1 MGTRVNS
8 VVEQASR
15 YMQLTVMPL
24 PLLVIDVTAALLRR
38 IYQNVAFYYQIPLP
52 QVLQIPDVLWKMFP
66 AEISGFRVLY
76 PTFSSS
82 TINTWDSQVAGSLE
96 FEGLRYLDTP
106 LPLFYED
113 SQPGTLLTPAVGNT
127 WSRRCTPCGV
137 YNRAIYLCLYS
148 LLPVEV
154 AIVMW
159 GYVQTPQPTFREIVE
174 MAITLVWGYR
184 QRRSRIH
191 RVRYFCLARSYNLL
205 LTGNQDQ
212 FRVRLSSYIPNN
224 LLDLVG
230 LFLNSHLNA
239 ALGINFY
246 SNLIAV
252 IIERFSGEARNVGVS
267 FVSLDSEQLTATP
280 SKLVSLQINNLQFDL
295 YFLGQRLLDPA
306 MANAYLALTQ
316 EQVAESLSWGMRVIR
331 RFRDQNFQERRFT
344 RSLQPLQMMGL
355 QTAECIIG
363 SQVSKR
369 IVQYHHR
376 LMLTLAAAL
385 QIAAGYVPIIQ

>member
-1 MGTRVNS
+1 
-8 VVEQASR
+8 
-15 YMQLTVMPL
+15 MQLTVMPL

-82 TINTWDSQVAGSLE
+82 TINTWDSQV
-96 FEGLRYLDTP
+96 
-106 LPLFYED
+106 
-113 SQPGTLLTPAVGNT
+113 
-127 WSRRCTPCGV
+127 V

-224 LLDLVG
+224 LFLFKSHCCHHRTIFWRSKERRCFVCITG
-230 LFLNSHLNA
+230 LGAIDCN
-239 ALGINFY
+239 
-246 SNLIAV
+246 
-252 IIERFSGEARNVGVS
+252 
-267 FVSLDSEQLTATP
+267 T
-280 SKLVSLQINNLQFDL
+280 
-295 YFLGQRLLDPA
+295 
-306 MANAYLALTQ
+306 
-316 EQVAESLSWGMRVIR
+316 EQVGKLT
-331 RFRDQNFQERRFT
+331 DQ
-344 RSLQPLQMMGL
+344 
-355 QTAECIIG
+355 
-363 SQVSKR
+363 
-369 IVQYHHR
+369 
-376 LMLTLAAAL
+376 
-385 QIAAGYVPIIQ
+385 